1 MFTMDSL
8 ELEEKPE
15 LDSAQ
20 QNKIRNE
27 TLTTELHF
35 ELLKQ
40 YAWLSSAAIGA
51 IVVLVQLKAVEASKD
66 LYISLGF
73 FVASIIMSIM
83 GQDHII
89 DSLLKG
95 KHIYDASKVLKFI
108 RTISMLCFGIGVGYL
123 SANVFDL

>member
-1 MFTMDSL
+1 MDSL

-20 QNKIRNE
+20 QNKIKNE

-51 IVVLVQLKAVEASKD
+51 IVVLVQLKAIEADKD
-66 LYISLGF
+66 LYVSLGF
-73 FVASIIMSIM
+73 FVM
-83 GQDHII
+83 
-89 DSLLKG
+89 
-95 KHIYDASKVLKFI
+95 
-108 RTISMLCFGIGVGYL
+108 CFGIGVGYL
-123 SANVFDL
+123 AANVLKFW

>member
-1 MFTMDSL
+1 MDSL
-8 ELEEKPE
+8 EVEKTAK
-15 LDSAQ
+15 LDLVR

-27 TLTTELHF
+27 ALTTELHF
-35 ELLKQ
+35 DLLKQ

-51 IVVLVQLKAVEASKD
+51 IVVLVQLKAVEASKE

-73 FVASIIMSIM
+73 FVASIIMSIT

-95 KHIYDASKVLKFI
+95 KHIYDASKVLKVI

-123 SANVFDL
+123 SANIFEI

>member
-1 MFTMDSL
+1 MDSL

-20 QNKIRNE
+20 QNKIKNE

-51 IVVLVQLKAVEASKD
+51 IVVLVQLKAIEADKD
-66 LYISLGF
+66 LYVSLGF
-73 FVASIIMSIM
+73 FVASIILSIT

-95 KHIYDASKVLKFI
+95 KQIYDA
-108 RTISMLCFGIGVGYL
+108 
-123 SANVFDL
+123 

>member
-1 MFTMDSL
+1 MDSL
-8 ELEEKPE
+8 EIEKKTE
-15 LDSAQ
+15 LDSVQ
-20 QNKIRNE
+20 QNKIKNE

-35 ELLKQ
+35 DLLKQ

-51 IVVLVQLKAVEASKD
+51 IVVLVQLKAVEASRD

-95 KHIYDASKVLKFI
+95 KRIYDASKVLKLI
-108 RTISMLCFGIGVGYL
+108 RWISMMCFGIGVGYL
-123 SANVFDL
+123 SANVFVL

>member
-1 MFTMDSL
+1 MDSF

-20 QNKIRNE
+20 QNKIKNE

-51 IVVLVQLKAVEASKD
+51 IVVLVQLKAIEADKD
-66 LYISLGF
+66 LYVSLGF
-73 FVASIIMSIM
+73 FVASIILSIT

-95 KHIYDASKVLKFI
+95 KQIYDASKFLKFI
-108 RTISMLCFGIGVGYL
+108 RTISMMCFGIGVGYL
-123 SANVFDL
+123 AADVLKFW